1 MARSPVHFNLRYV
14 MVTCLTHGD
23 GNGEK
28 EGWEVGC
35 REGGEGRGGGEGGGS
50 VEQNAYKRGGSRDV
64 QNTFYINFFRV
75 NRLNISI

>member
-1 MARSPVHFNLRYV
+1 MQ
-14 MVTCLTHGD
+14 G
-23 GNGEK
+23 GG
-28 EGWEVGC
+28 
-35 REGGEGRGGGEGGGS
+35 GGEGGGEGGGS